1 MKDERMKVAFCRYE
15 SSREAHS
22 NVSDVLDQED
32 ISQVEELE
40 EEFASYIGVDYAL
53 ATSHGTSA
61 LHLAMLALDL
71 KRGDKIVCSVN
82 AHPNV
87 PEVVRHFDAEP
98 IFIDIDPESY
108 NINLDKLE
116 KYLEDNS
123 AKKLKAVI
131 VTHVAGQCVDLE
143 RLYTMAKRFDV
154 KIVEDACEALGATY
168 KGKRIG
174 STGAD
179 ITCFNF
185 SSHLKRDICNGGM
198 LVSNSVEIIERA
210 KLLRS
215 HAMKRDEDSLEYI
228 YDVVDIGFDYSM
240 SQLSAA
246 YIRAQIKE
254 QDKNLKRIQEIA
266 QMYNK
271 ALDGVEHVTIPKPKS
286 DDHPYSLYI
295 IKVDKNRDSFA
306 LELKK
311 QGVEVGLHYIP
322 LHFLTYY
329 KNKYSLKVNNFPVAL
344 TTYQQVMS
352 LPIYASMENKEVQ
365 YVIEKIKAVASTRV

>member
-1 MKDERMKVAFCRYE
+1 MKVAFCRYE

-22 NVSDVLDQED
+22 NVSDVLDGEEMN
-32 ISQVEELE
+32 QVSELE
-40 EEFASYIGVDYAL
+40 SEFASYIGADYAL

-71 KRGDKIVCSVN
+71 KRGDKVVCSVN
-82 AHPNV
+82 AHPKV

-98 IFIDIDPESY
+98 IFIDIDSQSY

-116 KYLEDNS
+116 AYLEDNR

-131 VTHVAGQCVDLE
+131 VTHVAGQCVDLD
-143 RLYTMAKRFDV
+143 RLYRMATIYDV
-154 KIVEDACEALGATY
+154 KIVEDASEALGATY
-168 KGKRIG
+168 KGEKIG
-174 STGAD
+174 SIGAD

-185 SSHLKRDICNGGM
+185 SSHLKKDVCNGGM
-198 LVSNSVEIIERA
+198 LVTNSQEIIERA
-210 KLLRS
+210 KLLSS
-215 HAMKRDEDSLEYI
+215 HGMTREEDSLEYI
-228 YDVVDIGFDYSM
+228 YDVVDIGFDYTM
-240 SQLSAA
+240 SQLDAA

-254 QDKNLKRIQEIA
+254 QDKNLKRVQEIA

-271 ALDGVEHVTIPKPKS
+271 ALDGVNHIAIPKPLS
-286 DDHPYSLYI
+286 DEHPYSLYI

-311 QGVEVGLHYIP
+311 QGVEVGVHYIP
-322 LHFLTYY
+322 LHFLSYY
-329 KNKYSLKVNNFPVAL
+329 KHKYSLKVNNFPVAL

-352 LPIYASMENKEVQ
+352 LPIYPSMQDKEVQ
-365 YVIEKIKAVASTRV
+365 YVIDKIKSVASTRV

>member
-1 MKDERMKVAFCRYE
+1 MKISFCKYE

-22 NVSDVLDQED
+22 NVSDVLDGED
-32 ISQVEELE
+32 IDQVKELE
-40 EEFASYIGVDYAL
+40 EEFASYVGASYAL

-71 KRGDKIVCSVN
+71 KRGDKIICSVN

-98 IFIDIDPESY
+98 IFIDIDSQSY

-116 KYLEDNS
+116 AYLDENR

-131 VTHVAGQCVDLE
+131 ITHVAGQCVDLD
-143 RLYTMAKRFDV
+143 RLYAMAKNYDV
-154 KIVEDACEALGATY
+154 KVVEDACEALGATY
-168 KGKRIG
+168 KGEKIG

-185 SSHLKRDICNGGM
+185 SSHLKKDVCNGGM
-198 LVSNSVEIIERA
+198 LVSDSSDIIERA

-228 YDVVDIGFDYSM
+228 YDVLDIGFDYSM
-240 SQLSAA
+240 SQLDAA

-254 QDKNLKRIQEIA
+254 QDNNLQRVQEIA

-271 ALDGVEHVTIPKPKS
+271 ALDGVEHITIPKPTS
-286 DDHPYSLYI
+286 DEHPFSLYI
-295 IKVDKNRDSFA
+295 IKIDKNRDSFA

-322 LHFLTYY
+322 LHFLSYY
-329 KNKYSLKVNNFPVAL
+329 KHKYALKVNNFPVAL

-352 LPIYASMENKEVQ
+352 LPIYASMQDKEVE
-365 YVIEKIKAVASTRV
+365 YVIEKVKQVASTRV

>member
-1 MKDERMKVAFCRYE
+1 MKVEFCKYE

-22 NVSDVLDQED
+22 NVSDVLDGED
-32 ISQVEELE
+32 IDQVKELE
-40 EEFASYIGVDYAL
+40 DDFISYIGSEYAL

-71 KRGDKIVCSVN
+71 KRGDKVVCSVN

-98 IFIDIDPESY
+98 VFVDIDSQTY

-116 KYLEDNS
+116 TYLEDNK

-131 VTHVAGQCVDLE
+131 VTHVAGQCADLN
-143 RLYTMAKRFDV
+143 RLYNMAKIYDV
-154 KIVEDACEALGATY
+154 KIVEDASEALGATY
-168 KGKRIG
+168 KGKKIG

-185 SSHLKRDICNGGM
+185 SSHLKKDVCNGGM
-198 LVSNSVEIIERA
+198 IVSDNEEIIERA
-210 KLLRS
+210 KLLSS
-215 HAMKRDEDSLEYI
+215 HGMTRDKDSLDYV
-228 YDVVDIGFDYSM
+228 YDVVDIGFDYAM
-240 SQLSAA
+240 SQLDAA
-246 YIRAQIKE
+246 YIRAKIKE
-254 QDKNLKRIQEIA
+254 QDKNLKRVKEIA
-266 QMYNK
+266 EMYNK
-271 ALDGVEHVTIPKPKS
+271 ALGGVSHITIPKPNS
-286 DDHPYSLYI
+286 DEHPYSLYI

-311 QGVEVGLHYIP
+311 QGIEVGLHYIP
-322 LHFLTYY
+322 LHFLSYY
-329 KNKYSLKVNNFPVAL
+329 KNKYALKVNNFPVAL

-352 LPIYASMENKEVQ
+352 LPIHSSMQDKEVQ
-365 YVIEKIKAVASTRV
+365 FVIDKIKLVASTRV

>member
-1 MKDERMKVAFCRYE
+1 MSIPFCKYE

-22 NVSDVLDQED
+22 NVSDVLDGED
-32 ISQVEELE
+32 LDQVEELE
-40 EEFASYIGVDYAL
+40 NDFIDYIGAEYAL

-98 IFIDIDPESY
+98 VFIDIDAKTY

-116 KYLEDNS
+116 AYLEDNKS
-123 AKKLKAVI
+123 KKLKAVI
-131 VTHVAGQCVDLE
+131 VTHVAGQCGDLD
-143 RLYTMAKRFDV
+143 RLYNMAKIYDV
-154 KIVEDACEALGATY
+154 KIVEDASEALGATY
-168 KGKRIG
+168 NGKKIG

-185 SSHLKRDICNGGM
+185 SSHLKKDVCNGGM
-198 LVSNSVEIIERA
+198 LVSNNEDIIERA
-210 KLLRS
+210 KLLSR
-215 HAMKRDEDSLEYI
+215 HAMVRDEDSLEYI

-240 SQLSAA
+240 SQLDAA

-254 QDKNLKRIQEIA
+254 QDKNLERVKEIA
-266 QMYNK
+266 AMYSE
-271 ALDGVEHVTIPKPKS
+271 ALKSVNHITIPEPVS
-286 DDHPYSLYI
+286 DEHPFSLYI
-295 IKVDKNRDSFA
+295 IKIDKNRDSFA

-311 QGVEVGLHYIP
+311 EGIEVGLHYIP
-322 LHFLTYY
+322 LHFLSYY
-329 KNKYSLKVNNFPVAL
+329 KTKYSLKINNFPVAL

-352 LPIYASMENKEVQ
+352 LPIYAGMCDKDVKL
-365 YVIEKIKAVASTRV
+365 VIDKIKLVSSTRV